1 MAMQV
6 GIRLEGMDKLLRIV
20 QRGGDAPKYLEMA
33 LTSEA
38 NVVLNESKK
47 IVPYRFGAL
56 KTSGRVERPK
66 VSAESIEVEVTY
78 GGSSAPYAVYV
89 HEIPKNYNH
98 GKQYKY
104 LETPAQ
110 AHAPVFTRKV
120 KERLL
125 TYLRQGR

>member
-1 MAMQV
+1 MDM
-6 GIRLEGMDKLLRIV
+6 GIRLEGMDKLLNIGA
-20 QRGGDAPKYLEMA
+20 RGNAPKYLEMA

-38 NVVLNESKK
+38 NVVLNQSKQ

-66 VSAESIEVEVTY
+66 VSSNSIEVGVTY
-78 GGSSAPYAVYV
+78 GGPSASYAVYV

-104 LETPAQ
+104 LETPAR
-110 AHAPVFTRKV
+110 AHAPVFARKV

-125 TYLRQGR
+125 MFLRQGR

>member
-1 MAMQV
+1 MADITV
-6 GIRLEGMDKLLRIV
+6 RLEGMDNLIRQV
-20 QRGGDAPKYLEMA
+20 RRGEQAPKYLEQA
-33 LTSEA
+33 IVAEA
-38 NVVLNESKK
+38 NVVLNLSKQ

-56 KTSGRVERPK
+56 KTSGRVERPN
-66 VSAESIEVEVTY
+66 VSDDNIEVEVTY
-78 GGSSAPYAVYV
+78 GGASAPYAVYV

-104 LETPAQ
+104 LETPAR

-125 TYLRQGR
+125 AYLRQGR

>member
-1 MAMQV
+1 MADIGV
-6 GIRLEGMDKLLRIV
+6 KLEGMDKLLSLIGKAE
-20 QRGGDAPKYLEMA
+20 QSPKYLEMA

-56 KTSGRVERPK
+56 KTSGRVEPPK
-66 VSAESIEVEVTY
+66 VSSGAIEIEITY
-78 GGSSAPYAVYV
+78 GGAAAKYALYV

-104 LETPAQ
+104 LETPAR
-110 AHAPVFTRKV
+110 AHAPVFARKV

-125 TYLRQGR
+125 AFLRAAAK

>member
-1 MAMQV
+1 MADITV
-6 GIRLEGMDKLLRIV
+6 RLEGMDNLIRQV
-20 QRGGDAPKYLEMA
+20 QRGEQAPKYLEQA
-33 LTSEA
+33 LIAEA
-38 NVVLNESKK
+38 NVVLNLSKQ

-56 KTSGRVERPK
+56 KTSGRVERPN
-66 VSAESIEVEVTY
+66 VSDDNIEVEVTY

-104 LETPAQ
+104 LETPAR

-125 TYLRQGR
+125 SYLRQGR

>member
-1 MAMQV
+1 
-6 GIRLEGMDKLLRIV
+6 MDKLIRLV
-20 QRGGDAPKYLEMA
+20 QRGGDAPKYLEQA

-38 NVVLNESKK
+38 NVVLNQSKQ

-56 KTSGRVERPK
+56 KTSGRVERPN
-66 VSAESIEVEVTY
+66 VSGDGIEVEITY
-78 GGSSAPYAVYV
+78 GGPSASYAVYV

-104 LETPAQ
+104 LETPAR

>member
-1 MAMQV
+1 VADI
-6 GIRLEGMDKLLRIV
+6 GIRLEGMDKLIRVV
-20 QRGGDAPKYLEMA
+20 QRSEQAPTYLEMA

-38 NVVLNESKK
+38 NVVLNQSKQ

-66 VSAESIEVEVTY
+66 VSSDSIEVEITY
-78 GGSSAPYAVYV
+78 GGAAAPYAVYV

-104 LETPAQ
+104 LETPAR
-110 AHAPVFTRKV
+110 AYAPTFTRKV

-125 TYLRQGR
+125 AFLRQGR

>member
-1 MAMQV
+1 MADITV
-6 GIRLEGMDKLLRIV
+6 RLVGMDKLIRQV
-20 QRGGDAPKYLEMA
+20 QRGEQSPKYLEQA
-33 LTSEA
+33 IVAEA
-38 NVVLNESKK
+38 NVVLNLSKQ

-56 KTSGRVERPK
+56 KTSGQVERPN
-66 VSAESIEVEVTY
+66 VSDDNIEVEVTY
-78 GGSSAPYAVYV
+78 GGTAAPYAVYV

-104 LETPAQ
+104 LETPAR

-125 TYLRQGR
+125 SYLRQGR

>member
-1 MAMQV
+1 MADITV
-6 GIRLEGMDKLLRIV
+6 SLEGMDKLIRLIGKAEGPPR
-20 QRGGDAPKYLEMA
+20 YLEAA

-38 NVVLNESKK
+38 NVVLNQSKQ

-56 KTSGRVERPK
+56 KTSGRVEAPK
-66 VSAESIEVEVTY
+66 VTQSSVEVEITY
-78 GGSSAPYAVYV
+78 GGPSASYAFFV

-104 LETPAQ
+104 LETPAR
-110 AHAPVFTRKV
+110 AHAPVFARKV

-125 TYLRQGR
+125 MFLRQAAR

>member
-1 MAMQV
+1 VADI
-6 GIRLEGMDKLLRIV
+6 GIRLEGMDKLLQIV
-20 QRGGDAPKYLEMA
+20 ERGGNAPRYLEMA

-38 NVVLNESKK
+38 NVVLNQSKQ
-47 IVPYRFGAL
+47 IVPYEFGSL
-56 KTSGRVERPK
+56 KTSGRVERPQ
-66 VSAESIEVEVTY
+66 VSANSINVEITY
-78 GGSSAPYAVYV
+78 GGPSASYAVYV

-104 LETPAQ
+104 LETPAR

-125 TYLRQGR
+125 AFLRQGR